1 MKATGIDRAN
11 TATGE
16 ADMSIS
22 HRCTSAGIGGSNSPA
37 RPARQY
43 STASMVL
50 TMPRFTAKITTD
62 SGLEK
67 YSPSVPTANGRK
79 ATKAR

>member
-1 MKATGIDRAN
+1 
-11 TATGE
+11 
-16 ADMSIS
+16 MSIA
-22 HRCTSAGIGGSNSPA
+22 HRCTSAGIGGSNSSA
-37 RPARQY
+37 RPARQN
-43 STASMVL
+43 STTSIVL

-62 SGLEK
+62 NGFEK

>member
-1 MKATGIDRAN
+1 MKATGIERAN

-22 HRCTSAGIGGSNSPA
+22 HRCTSAGMGGLEQPG
-37 RPARQY
+37 
-43 STASMVL
+43 TAGPPVQQDL
-50 TMPRFTAKITTD
+50 QGADDAEVHREITTD